1 MRGKSR
7 PVRFM
12 QLRYSSPNFSIS
24 FSSSLGSRIKSAPDW
39 HVSRYLWPDASYSSS
54 TWVELAPYLDSLTEV
69 FDLTFE
75 HLHGAPSGIEQ

>member
-12 QLRYSSPNFSIS
+12 QLQYSSPNFSIS

-39 HVSRYLWPDASYSSS
+39 HVSRYLWPDASHSSR

-75 HLHGAPSGIEQ
+75 HRHGAPSGNEQ

>member
-1 MRGKSR
+1 MRGKSL

-39 HVSRYLWPDASYSSS
+39 HVSRYLWPDASHSSS

-75 HLHGAPSGIEQ
+75 HLHGVPSGNEQ